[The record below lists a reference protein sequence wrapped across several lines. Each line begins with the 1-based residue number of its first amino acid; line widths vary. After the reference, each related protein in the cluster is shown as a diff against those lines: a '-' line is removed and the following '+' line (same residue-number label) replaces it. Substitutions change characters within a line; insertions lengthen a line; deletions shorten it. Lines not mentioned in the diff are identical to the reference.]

1 MSRILYI
8 PTCEFLVLPK
18 YVLGH
23 IDDERIHGHARS
35 SFWQRTDL
43 PQATK
48 IWEQSEACVNGKY
61 PTADSFIKF
70 LSSPLTR
77 NTMYWYRKWNNL
89 PDDLDVSLFEVIHDS
104 RSPNCKN

>member
-8 PTCEFLVLPK
+8 PTCEFLALPK

-35 SFWQRTDL
+35 SWAMTDL
-43 PQATK
+43 PPATK

-61 PTADSFIKF
+61 PTAESFVRF
-70 LSSPLTR
+70 LSSPLTY

-89 PDDLDVSLFEVIHDS
+89 SDDLDASLFEVVYDD
-104 RSPNCKN
+104 RSTNCKN